1 MKPINPL
8 KIVEDVWTAVWKAQ
22 NPLSIDQFVDEEFV
36 LTQSQDGNRVFVP
49 TMPSLRRARS
59 NCCSLILTTAI
70 SSLIMILVYV
80 HNAAATV
87 DVFTISGRPVT
98 LSLIEQNREEVWNW
112 FNPGAL
118 KRGPEENRYN
128 FLGSWIRLGATYE
141 FGGIKG
147 FAELMS
153 PFFINLPN
161 GAICPL
167 PQGPLGLGANYY
179 QPHENVNDASVFL
192 KQGYVEFGRGFQYG
206 LDVRGGRFEF
216 LDGAEYQPDK
226 LDPEL
231 RWLLLNRISQ
241 RLVANF
247 GFSDVMRSFDG
258 ALVSYGNDK
267 WQATLMYG
275 VPTKGVFD
283 LKGMDEIRNLDLLYA
298 SLNAGPT
305 LFSSGLWGE
314 SFTRLFY
321 VYYNDTRRVALI
333 DNRNLTG
340 ANADTSPV
348 SIDTVGADYVR
359 AQHVGKGVIDFLVW
373 TAGQFGAWG
382 NQSQRSYAFVA
393 EGGYRFDS
401 IAWQPWFRFGYTVG
415 SGDDNPK
422 DGAHETFFQILPT
435 PRLYAFF
442 PFFNIMNMN
451 EAMGQLVLNPLPA
464 VEVETS
470 LHGLWLDSS
479 KDLWYTGGGAYNN
492 SIFGYTGRP
501 SVGHGYLGTLADC
514 QLSWKINRH
523 FALELYYGHAFGGSV
538 VGANYSSG
546 REGDFGF
553 IQTTWTL

>member
-118 KRGPEENRYN
+118 KRGPDENRYN

-216 LDGAEYQPDK
+216 LDGAEYQPDT

-258 ALVSYGNDK
+258 ALVSYGNEK

-546 REGDFGF
+546 REGDYGF

>member
-8 KIVEDVWTAVWKAQ
+8 KIVEDVWTAAWKAQ
-22 NPLSIDQFVDEEFV
+22 NPLSIDQFVDDKFV

-59 NCCSLILTTAI
+59 NCFSLILTTAI
-70 SSLIMILVYV
+70 SSLIMILVHV

-87 DVFTISGRPVT
+87 DVFTIGRRPVT

-112 FNPGAL
+112 FNPGAI
-118 KRGPEENRYN
+118 KGGPDENRYN

-147 FAELMS
+147 VAELMS

-161 GAICPL
+161 GAICSP

-192 KQGYVEFGRGFQYG
+192 KQGYVEFGPGFQYG

-359 AQHVGKGVIDFLVW
+359 AQHVGKGVIDFLAW

-401 IAWQPWFRFGYTVG
+401 VAWQPWFRFGYTVG

-451 EAMGQLVLNPLPA
+451 EAMGQLVLNPFPA
-464 VEVETS
+464 VGVETS

-546 REGDFGF
+546 REGDYGF